1 MSTGSILFAGM
12 LLDAALAWE
21 IALRLILIKTVFQT
35 VGKACVYGRFTCF
48 VPAGANGA
56 GCCFFGVL
64 NRFIVYL
71 GSFLHINFDML
82 FLAVAL

>member
-48 VPAGANGA
+48 VPAAQTVRGA
-56 GCCFFGVL
+56 V
-64 NRFIVYL
+64 
-71 GSFLHINFDML
+71 FLVF
-82 FLAVAL
+82 